1 MLLKS
6 VEMKIDKFLV
16 FNLEG
21 YFGCYC
27 FIFDMGIVFVIFY
40 YIVWLIVLYKYEI
53 VDCIF

>member
-1 MLLKS
+1 
-6 VEMKIDKFLV
+6 MKIDKFLV